1 MFPASSILP
10 ETCYPCRADGG
21 LWMAVSITLSH
32 NALTN
37 EPTSLSAPT
46 DPAAAAAPSPPPP
59 PPYAAP
65 TTSVRFPL
73 GWLLDHGSAAIRYRA
88 AVEVARLYTDS
99 IPKPVTGLPYL
110 ARTALL
116 LAASQGLDGTWG
128 QRILS
133 VPEPT
138 KQGVEG
144 VGMVLAVRRLL
155 ESGWDRES
163 PPVVHAR
170 RLLFRLLAED
180 NDPAYLFELRGEATD
195 DVLVR
200 HYRQQLREAAAA
212 TLAQAG
218 YETDPRLR
226 GAARRILERVA
237 AWFKSPLCTK
247 PWVRIGNRHVLV
259 AEAAPPSLYTLLML
273 AHMPLFRSEHH
284 DTMDRLYHYVSQPL
298 PRQEPVQQVGEH
310 VLPQPQLVLGD
321 PLHSRHVLEGDI
333 GFALTWLELVA
344 RLGFLRR
351 NEGWSTLYERMLD
364 HRDAQGV
371 WRGKGE
377 GQGRSEHPLVWPSFP
392 LQEPLEGDGKLAD
405 VTFRL
410 GLIARLSGRP
420 IELT

>member
-1 MFPASSILP
+1 
-10 ETCYPCRADGG
+10 
-21 LWMAVSITLSH
+21 MAVTITLSH

-37 EPTSLSAPT
+37 EHTSLPAPT
-46 DPAAAAAPSPPPP
+46 DPAATPAASVAPLPL

-65 TTSVRFPL
+65 TTAVRFPL

-88 AVEVARLYTDS
+88 AVEVARLYNDAV
-99 IPKPVTGLPYL
+99 PKPVAGLPYL

-128 QRILS
+128 QRMLA
-133 VPEPT
+133 VPTDAKE
-138 KQGVEG
+138 GVEG

-155 ESGWDRES
+155 EGGWDRES
-163 PPVVHAR
+163 PPVAHAR

-180 NDPAYLFELRGEATD
+180 NDPNWLFELRGEATD
-195 DVLVR
+195 DGLVR

-218 YETDPRLR
+218 YESDPRLR
-226 GAARRILERVA
+226 GAARRILERVG
-237 AWFKSPLCTK
+237 AWLRSPLCAK
-247 PWVRIGNRHVLV
+247 PWVRIGNRHVLI

-273 AHMPLFRSEHH
+273 AHMPLFRTEHH
-284 DTMDRLYHYVSQPL
+284 DTMHRLYNYLSQPL
-298 PRQEPVQQVGEH
+298 PRQESVQMIGEH
-310 VLPQPQLVLGD
+310 VLPQPLLVLGD
-321 PLHSRHVLEGDI
+321 PLHSRQALEGDI

-351 NEGWSTLYERMLD
+351 NEGWSTRFERMLEN
-364 HRDAQGV
+364 RDSQGV

-377 GQGRSEHPLVWPSFP
+377 GQGRSAHPLVWPAFP
-392 LQEPLEGDGKLAD
+392 LQEPLDGEGRHAD